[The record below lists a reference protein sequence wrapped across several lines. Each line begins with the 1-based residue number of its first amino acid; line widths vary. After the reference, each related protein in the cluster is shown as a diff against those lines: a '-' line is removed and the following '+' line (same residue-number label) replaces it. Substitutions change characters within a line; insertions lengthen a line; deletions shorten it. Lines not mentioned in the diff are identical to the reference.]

1 MINGGGGAFGW
12 ACTSCAQVS
21 GERVGG
27 LCGGRG
33 VPCHHPIPLP
43 IRLEVKDC
51 RGRAAD
57 PDILFLYRSV
67 LGHSIAVSQPG
78 GFLGVHPLGA
88 RSSDRSIAVCC
99 GPGLASARCSVI

>member
-57 PDILFLYRSV
+57 PDILFLYPPQGPPKIHEHDCQAQRC
-67 LGHSIAVSQPG
+67 IAGNLQKLQS
-78 GFLGVHPLGA
+78 A
-88 RSSDRSIAVCC
+88 RYLH
-99 GPGLASARCSVI
+99 GLAQR